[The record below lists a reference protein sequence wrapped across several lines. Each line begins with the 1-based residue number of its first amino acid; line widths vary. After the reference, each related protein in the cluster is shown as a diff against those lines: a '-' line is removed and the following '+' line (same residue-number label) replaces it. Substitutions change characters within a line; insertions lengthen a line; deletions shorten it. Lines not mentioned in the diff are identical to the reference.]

1 MPYDAQLIEQIQQMD
16 KNKLFADRD
25 LNDYPTD
32 IMAYHQLIFDLVN
45 QQYISTN
52 RVLKDTQ
59 VKRIFVDGGFSK
71 NVIFMNL
78 LAAAFPDLEVFAAYM
93 AQATAVGA
101 ALAIHKS
108 WNTKPLPNDIIE
120 LKYYAAGAVLK

>member
-1 MPYDAQLIEQIQQMD
+1 
-16 KNKLFADRD
+16 
-25 LNDYPTD
+25 
-32 IMAYHQLIFDLVN
+32 
-45 QQYISTN
+45 
-52 RVLKDTQ
+52 
-59 VKRIFVDGGFSK
+59 
-71 NVIFMNL
+71 MNL

-108 WNTKPLPNDIIE
+108 WNTKPHPNDIIE